1 MTNERGEIRV
11 FILVPTKAHSQFELA
26 LTDVQK
32 SLELYGHSQPQL
44 IYTDNMADKH
54 FLEKCFPSLLED
66 LVPVEKYSSLP
77 LLEIPDD
84 VIVHVRKTAAAID
97 DAMRTIL
104 DSLLKDG
111 AVEPLAVG
119 FDSEWN
125 VDVSSRG
132 HVQGRGETAIIQIA
146 YERRVYILQVD
157 IYIPSSL
164 AMLTN
169 FCSSGRIN
177 VGSEIPSHSA
187 ETAS

>member
-1 MTNERGEIRV
+1 MTNGKGEIRV

-26 LTDVQK
+26 FTQVRE
-32 SLELYGHSQPQL
+32 SLQLYGHSQPQL

-77 LLEIPDD
+77 ILEIPDD
-84 VIVHVRKTAAAID
+84 VVVHVRKSISSID

-104 DSLLKDG
+104 DSLSTDG
-111 AVEPLAVG
+111 APGTVVIG

-125 VDVSSRG
+125 VDVSSHG

-146 YERRVYILQVD
+146 YERRVYVLQVD
-157 IYIPSSL
+157 TFFFGFMVHLSL
-164 AMLTN
+164 FKKNRLHQ
-169 FCSSGRIN
+169 CWLIN
-177 VGSEIPSHSA
+177 HFPLS
-187 ETAS
+187 